1 MYKKKVTT
9 EEIFVLALQNHQKN
23 NLQVAENLYNEV
35 LKMNSYHFESI
46 FLLGSLSI
54 LKKDFNKAK
63 KLLNQAIQIQSNHA
77 VVYNNLGNVLKE
89 LEEDDKAIIFYD
101 YQQGNM

>member
-35 LKMNSYHFESI
+35 LKMNSYHFCY
-46 FLLGSLSI
+46 LYDSLSNLVEEYSYI
-54 LKKDFNKAK
+54 TPSKRAK
-63 KLLNQAIQIQSNHA
+63 IIP
-77 VVYNNLGNVLKE
+77 E
-89 LEEDDKAIIFYD
+89 LDGDNWEGPRVRYSWLRFF
-101 YQQGNM
+101 

>member
-35 LKMNSYHFESI
+35 LKMNSYHFE
-46 FLLGSLSI
+46 
-54 LKKDFNKAK
+54 
-63 KLLNQAIQIQSNHA
+63 
-77 VVYNNLGNVLKE
+77 
-89 LEEDDKAIIFYD
+89 
-101 YQQGNM
+101 